1 MPKWPLC
8 LNTCTIQP
16 ASLMDKIGIA
26 VETGY
31 RAIEVWSNELTQ
43 FEQTGR
49 PLSDL
54 RQILEDAGLKVLSV
68 IAVFDWMQ
76 SDDFHKRKTHTEARR
91 RLRQAAVIGA
101 PYIIASPVPDR
112 QTLDITLGATRY
124 RELLEMGEEVGVRP
138 VMEFLGFNGNVYQ
151 LEQAVAIVRQAE
163 HPNGCIVLDPFHL
176 YRGGS
181 GFGGV
186 KRLSSNE
193 IALCHFNDAP
203 AVPPQF
209 AQTDEDRV
217 YPGEGILPLT
227 SLLKDLISLGYEGYL
242 SLELFNPQYWTKDLR
257 QVARTGR
264 EKMEAVIR
272 SATA

>member
-31 RAIEVWSNELTQ
+31 TAIEVWSNELTQ

-54 RQILEDAGLKVLSV
+54 GQILEDSGLKVLSV
-68 IAVFDWMQ
+68 IAIFDWMQ
-76 SDDFHKRKTHTEARR
+76 SGDFHKKKTYTEARR

-151 LEQAVAIVRQAE
+151 LEQAVESWRDMPDGTPDG
-163 HPNGCIVLDPFHL
+163 HSLC
-176 YRGGS
+176 
-181 GFGGV
+181 
-186 KRLSSNE
+186 RLIESFPE
-193 IALCHFNDAP
+193 EAP
-203 AVPPQF
+203 CSTTPSKP
-209 AQTDEDRV
+209 
-217 YPGEGILPLT
+217 
-227 SLLKDLISLGYEGYL
+227 
-242 SLELFNPQYWTKDLR
+242 
-257 QVARTGR
+257 
-264 EKMEAVIR
+264 
-272 SATA
+272 